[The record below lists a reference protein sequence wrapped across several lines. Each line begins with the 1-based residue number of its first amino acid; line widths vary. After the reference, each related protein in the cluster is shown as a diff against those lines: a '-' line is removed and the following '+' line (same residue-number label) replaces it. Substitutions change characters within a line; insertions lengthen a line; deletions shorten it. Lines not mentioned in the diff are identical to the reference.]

1 MPSIDQN
8 RYSYSVEC
16 PFLRAALK
24 TVQSITNAVINV
36 GTFRVGSDFSGNKM
50 IDAKLWCRLVVSGG
64 NWVDKALTIC
74 LIPLR
79 S

>member
-8 RYSYSVEC
+8 RYSDSVEC

-36 GTFRVGSDFSGNKM
+36 GTFRVGSDFSGNN
-50 IDAKLWCRLVVSGG
+50 DRCQLWCRLVVSGG
-64 NWVDKALTIC
+64 NWVVKALTIC